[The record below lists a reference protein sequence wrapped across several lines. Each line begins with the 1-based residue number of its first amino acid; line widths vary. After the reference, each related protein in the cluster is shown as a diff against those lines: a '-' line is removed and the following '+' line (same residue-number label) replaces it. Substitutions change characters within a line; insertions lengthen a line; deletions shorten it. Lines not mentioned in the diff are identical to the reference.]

1 METKVSEKSKSS
13 EEFVEE
19 LEKLVRSATNKLH
32 PKKNGGGE
40 TQSPPPAN
48 IVELLKSA
56 LRNEME
62 AADISAY
69 WMMDTPE
76 VDIKLA
82 FARQVGDE
90 GRHYRIIEDRLR
102 NLGEDM
108 KNYNPALQARSP
120 LFEYLKELKD
130 PVERAAAGP
139 FAREAIALVKNDEF
153 IKLCLAQNDEMTAH
167 VYTEMIQE
175 DEKFHHEL
183 GRRILRKYCTS
194 PEAQDKAKKAVQ
206 KILSLAE
213 ELQELATKK
222 LGTAQ
227 NPGC

>member
-1 METKVSEKSKSS
+1 MDTKVTEKSKTS

-19 LEKLVRSATNKLH
+19 LEKLIRSVTNKLH
-32 PKKNGGGE
+32 PKNKTESAEPVGAPSI
-40 TQSPPPAN
+40 TA
-48 IVELLKSA
+48 LLRSA
-56 LRNEME
+56 LKNEME

-90 GRHYRIIEDRLR
+90 GRHYRLLEDRLR

-108 KNYNPALQARSP
+108 KNHNPALEPRSA

-139 FAREAIALVKNDEF
+139 FAREAIALVKNEEF
-153 IKLCLAQNDEMTAH
+153 IKLCHSLGDEMTAH
-167 VYTEMIQE
+167 IYTEMIQE

-183 GRRILRKYCTS
+183 GRRILKKYCIT
-194 PEAQDKAKKAVQ
+194 PEVQERAKKAVQ
-206 KILSLAE
+206 KTLSLAE
-213 ELQELATKK
+213 ELQDVATKK

>member
-1 METKVSEKSKSS
+1 VETKVTEKSKSA
-13 EEFVEE
+13 EEFVDE
-19 LEKLVRSATNKLH
+19 LEKLIRSVTNKLH
-32 PKKNGGGE
+32 PKNRPE
-40 TQSPPPAN
+40 NAEPVPHPSITA
-48 IVELLKSA
+48 LLKAA

-62 AADISAY
+62 AADLSAF

-90 GRHYRIIEDRLR
+90 GRHYRLIEDRLR

-108 KNYNPALQARSP
+108 KSYNPALEPRSR

-130 PVERAAAGP
+130 PIERAAAGP

-153 IKLCLAQNDEMTAH
+153 IKFCLTHGDEMTAH
-167 VYTEMIQE
+167 IYTEMIQE

-183 GRRILRKYCTS
+183 GRRILKKYCTS
-194 PEAQDKAKKAVQ
+194 PEAQEKAKRAVQ
-206 KILSLAE
+206 KTLSLAE
-213 ELQELATKK
+213 ELQDVASKK
-222 LGTAQ
+222 LGTPQ